1 VSKLMDHGF
10 YMQPKPG
17 KSNDQAHPPIHP
29 VKSLDKNS
37 VTPEE
42 WKVYDLI
49 VRYFLGACS
58 KDA

>member
-1 VSKLMDHGF
+1 MDQGF